1 MEKNYNKNLFLTL
14 FFIFLVIATND
25 YFNYDNSL
33 IYGGSDGKFYISISK
48 YSPNLGNNIEYI
60 KGERFF
66 LPYFI
71 GIISKLSSVDLFF
84 LYQITS
90 IFLIITLILLY
101 RKILILLKIENY
113 SYIFFLLL
121 VVFNPYLI
129 RYYLAVPTIVVDLG
143 FIISLEII
151 AIGFLKKK
159 NKFFF
164 LGMIIAALSRQ
175 NSIIIL
181 IVFFIIK
188 FIYKNKSIIK
198 YKDLILLSICYI
210 TIFLINTYYAINS
223 AGNLNEIENLYSTT
237 LFGILIFDYNLIDLF
252 RYLYFPILGFG
263 PLIIFI
269 FILLYLKKKFSLN
282 KSEFII
288 FCLITSILL
297 IGIAF
302 VGGPT
307 TTGKNLIRL
316 SNFSYIYL
324 MIIINAFFQ
333 ETKNN
338 RSLLEICSIFSLL
351 LFFWSLHP
359 TFSKI
364 KFWKFISDYVNF

>member
-1 MEKNYNKNLFLTL
+1 MEKNYNKKLFLTL
-14 FFIFLVIATND
+14 LTVLIVLITNN
-25 YFNYDNSL
+25 YFDYDNSL
-33 IYGGSDGKFYISISK
+33 IFGGSDGRFYTLISR
-48 YSPNLGNNIEYI
+48 YSPNFGINIEYI

-66 LPYFI
+66 IPYI
-71 GIISKLSSVDLFF
+71 LGIISKLVSIDLYL

-90 IFLIITLILLY
+90 ASLVLILILLY
-101 RKILILLKIENY
+101 REILILSKIEGY
-113 SYIFFLLL
+113 SYYLSFFL

-129 RYYLAVPTIVVDLG
+129 RYYLAIPTIVVDLL

-151 AIGFLKKK
+151 VIGFLKKQ

-164 LGMIIAALSRQ
+164 LGLVIATLCRQ

-181 IVFFIIK
+181 FVFFIIK

-198 YKDLILLSICYI
+198 YKDLLLLLTIYIIFFSI
-210 TIFLINTYYAINS
+210 NVYYAVNS
-223 AGNLNEIENLYSTT
+223 SDNLKEVENLYSTT
-237 LFGILIFDYNLIDLF
+237 LFGILMFDYNLIDLF
-252 RYLYFPILGFG
+252 RYLYFPLLGYGTIVIYIL
-263 PLIIFI
+263 
-269 FILLYLKKKFSLN
+269 ILLYLGQFKLKIN
-282 KSEFII
+282 EFVI

-316 SNFSYIYL
+316 SNFAYIYL
-324 MIIINAFFQ
+324 ILLINNFFSIN
-333 ETKNN
+333 KNN
-338 RSLLEICSIFSLL
+338 RYLETIFFTFSLL
-351 LFFWSLHP
+351 LFLWSFHP

-364 KFWKFISDYVNF
+364 HIWKFMSNYINF

>member
-33 IYGGSDGKFYISISK
+33 IYGGSDGKFYVSISK

-269 FILLYLKKKFSLN
+269 FILLYLKKFSLN

>member
-1 MEKNYNKNLFLTL
+1 M
-14 FFIFLVIATND
+14 
-25 YFNYDNSL
+25 
-33 IYGGSDGKFYISISK
+33 
-48 YSPNLGNNIEYI
+48 GNNIEYI

-151 AIGFLKKK
+151 AISFLKKK

-181 IVFFIIK
+181 LFFYNKNLFIK
-188 FIYKNKSIIK
+188 
-198 YKDLILLSICYI
+198 
-210 TIFLINTYYAINS
+210 IN
-223 AGNLNEIENLYSTT
+223 L
-237 LFGILIFDYNLIDLF
+237 
-252 RYLYFPILGFG
+252 
-263 PLIIFI
+263 
-269 FILLYLKKKFSLN
+269 SLN
-282 KSEFII
+282 
-288 FCLITSILL
+288 
-297 IGIAF
+297 
-302 VGGPT
+302 
-307 TTGKNLIRL
+307 
-316 SNFSYIYL
+316 
-324 MIIINAFFQ
+324 
-333 ETKNN
+333 TK
-338 RSLLEICSIFSLL
+338 I
-351 LFFWSLHP
+351 
-359 TFSKI
+359 
-364 KFWKFISDYVNF
+364 

>member
-269 FILLYLKKKFSLN
+269 FILLYLKKFSLN

>member
-1 MEKNYNKNLFLTL
+1 M
-14 FFIFLVIATND
+14 
-25 YFNYDNSL
+25 
-33 IYGGSDGKFYISISK
+33 
-48 YSPNLGNNIEYI
+48 
-60 KGERFF
+60 
-66 LPYFI
+66 
-71 GIISKLSSVDLFF
+71 
-84 LYQITS
+84 
-90 IFLIITLILLY
+90 
-101 RKILILLKIENY
+101 
-113 SYIFFLLL
+113 
-121 VVFNPYLI
+121 VFNPYLI

-269 FILLYLKKKFSLN
+269 FILLYLKKFSLN

>member
-25 YFNYDNSL
+25 YFNYENSL

-48 YSPNLGNNIEYI
+48 YSPNLGVDIEYI

-71 GIISKLSSVDLFF
+71 GIISKLSSLDLFF

-101 RKILILLKIENY
+101 RKILILSKIENY

-121 VVFNPYLI
+121 VVFNPYLV
-129 RYYLAVPTIVVDLG
+129 RYYLAVPTIVVDLS

-188 FIYKNKSIIK
+188 FIFKKKSLIK

-210 TIFLINTYYAINS
+210 IIFLINTYYAVNS
-223 AGNLNEIENLYSTT
+223 TGDLNEIENLYSTT
-237 LFGILIFDYNLIDLF
+237 LFGILIFDYDLIELF

-263 PLIIFI
+263 PLILFI
-269 FILLYLKKKFSLN
+269 LILLYLKKFRLS

-338 RSLLEICSIFSLL
+338 KSLLEICFIFSSL

>member
-1 MEKNYNKNLFLTL
+1 
-14 FFIFLVIATND
+14 
-25 YFNYDNSL
+25 
-33 IYGGSDGKFYISISK
+33 
-48 YSPNLGNNIEYI
+48 
-60 KGERFF
+60 
-66 LPYFI
+66 
-71 GIISKLSSVDLFF
+71 
-84 LYQITS
+84 
-90 IFLIITLILLY
+90 
-101 RKILILLKIENY
+101 
-113 SYIFFLLL
+113 
-121 VVFNPYLI
+121 
-129 RYYLAVPTIVVDLG
+129 
-143 FIISLEII
+143 
-151 AIGFLKKK
+151 
-159 NKFFF
+159 
-164 LGMIIAALSRQ
+164 MIIAALSRQ

-223 AGNLNEIENLYSTT
+223 AGNLNEIEKLYSTT

-269 FILLYLKKKFSLN
+269 FILLYLKKFSLN

>member
-14 FFIFLVIATND
+14 FFILLVLVTNN
-25 YFNYDNSL
+25 YFSYENSL
-33 IYGGSDGKFYISISK
+33 IFGGSDGKFYILISK
-48 YSPNLGNNIEYI
+48 YSPNFGINIEYI

-66 LPYFI
+66 FPYLL
-71 GIISKLSSVDLFF
+71 GMISKLSSIDLFS
-84 LYQITS
+84 LYQIAS
-90 IFLIITLILLY
+90 ILLIISLILLY
-101 RKILILLKIENY
+101 REILFLLKIENY
-113 SYIFFLLL
+113 SYYFFLLL
-121 VVFNPYLI
+121 VIFNPYLI
-129 RYYLAVPTIVVDLG
+129 RYYLAVPTIIIDLT

-164 LGMIIAALSRQ
+164 LGLIIAALSRQ

-181 IVFFIIK
+181 FVFFIIK
-188 FIYKNKSIIK
+188 FIFKNKSILK
-198 YKDLILLSICYI
+198 YKDIILLLTCYVI
-210 TIFLINTYYAINS
+210 IFSINTYYAINS
-223 AGNLNEIENLYSTT
+223 AGDLQEVESLYSTT
-237 LFGILIFDYNLIDLF
+237 LFGILIFDYSLIDLF

-269 FILLYLKKKFSLN
+269 LVLLYLKKLN
-282 KSEFII
+282 LNYSEFII
-288 FCLITSILL
+288 FCLIASILL

-333 ETKNN
+333 KTKNDKN
-338 RSLLEICSIFSLL
+338 ILAICSIFSLF

-364 KFWKFISDYVNF
+364 KFWESISYYINF

>member
-1 MEKNYNKNLFLTL
+1 MEKNYNKNLFLKL

-269 FILLYLKKKFSLN
+269 FILLYLKKFSLN

>member
-1 MEKNYNKNLFLTL
+1 MEKNYNQNLFLTL
-14 FFIFLVIATND
+14 LFILLVISTNN
-25 YFNYDNSL
+25 YFNYENSL
-33 IYGGSDGKFYISISK
+33 LFGGRDGKFYFLISQ
-48 YSPNLGNNIEYI
+48 YSPNFGINIEYI

-66 LPYFI
+66 LPFLI
-71 GIISKLSSVDLFF
+71 GIISKLTSIDLFL

-101 RKILILLKIENY
+101 REILILSKIENY
-113 SYIFFLLL
+113 LYFFFLLL

-129 RYYLAVPTIVVDLG
+129 RYYLAVPTIVVDLT

-151 AIGFLKKK
+151 AIGFIKKKK
-159 NKFFF
+159 NF
-164 LGMIIAALSRQ
+164 LLLGILIASFSRQ

-188 FIYKNKSIIK
+188 FIFKKKSILK
-198 YKDLILLSICYI
+198 YKDLILLSLCYI
-210 TIFLINTYYAINS
+210 VIFSINTYYAVNS
-223 AGNLNEIENLYSTT
+223 AGNLKEIENLYSTT

-269 FILLYLKKKFSLN
+269 FILLYLKKFSFN
-282 KSEFII
+282 NSEFII
-288 FCLITSILL
+288 FCLIVSVLI

-324 MIIINAFFQ
+324 MIIVNSFFQ
-333 ETKNN
+333 ETKSNKN
-338 RSLLEICSIFSLL
+338 LLEIFSIFSLL

-359 TFSKI
+359 TFSKVT
-364 KFWKFISDYVNF
+364 FWKFISNYINF

>member
-1 MEKNYNKNLFLTL
+1 MEKNYNQNLFLTL
-14 FFIFLVIATND
+14 LFIFLVISTNN
-25 YFNYDNSL
+25 YFNYENSL
-33 IYGGSDGKFYISISK
+33 LFGGRDGKFYFLISK
-48 YSPNLGNNIEYI
+48 YSPNFGVNIEYI

-66 LPYFI
+66 FPYLI
-71 GIISKLSSVDLFF
+71 GIISKLTSIDLYL

-101 RKILILLKIENY
+101 REILILSKIENY
-113 SYIFFLLL
+113 SYFFFIFL

-129 RYYLAVPTIVVDLG
+129 RYYLAVPTIIVDLA

-164 LGMIIAALSRQ
+164 LGMIIAVLSRQ
-175 NSIIIL
+175 NSIIIV

-188 FIYKNKSIIK
+188 FIFKNKSILK
-198 YKDLILLSICYI
+198 YKDLILISLSYI
-210 TIFLINTYYAINS
+210 MIFSINTYYAVNS
-223 AGNLNEIENLYSTT
+223 AGNLKEVENLYSTT

-269 FILLYLKKKFSLN
+269 LILLYLKKFSLN

-359 TFSKI
+359 TFSKV
-364 KFWKFISDYVNF
+364 KFWKFLSDYINF

>member
-1 MEKNYNKNLFLTL
+1 M
-14 FFIFLVIATND
+14 
-25 YFNYDNSL
+25 
-33 IYGGSDGKFYISISK
+33 
-48 YSPNLGNNIEYI
+48 GNNIEYI

-269 FILLYLKKKFSLN
+269 FILLYLKKFSLN

>member
-90 IFLIITLILLY
+90 IILIVTLILLY

-151 AIGFLKKK
+151 AIGFLKNK

-188 FIYKNKSIIK
+188 FIFKNKSIIK

-210 TIFLINTYYAINS
+210 TIFLINTYYAVNS

-269 FILLYLKKKFSLN
+269 FILLYLKKFSLN

-302 VGGPT
+302 IGGPT